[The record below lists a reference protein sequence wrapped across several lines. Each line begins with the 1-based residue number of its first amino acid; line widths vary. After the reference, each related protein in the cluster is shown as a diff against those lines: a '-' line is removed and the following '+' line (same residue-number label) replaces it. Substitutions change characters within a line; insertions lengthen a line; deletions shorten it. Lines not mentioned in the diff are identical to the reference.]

1 MSQTPVDGSDRE
13 GRTVGETDRDGDA
26 SSLLH
31 RLASR
36 IRSVGRSLR
45 ARLRPV
51 SGQPDEYRQFD
62 SGEHRSLAI
71 ADERT
76 RSIVSV
82 GLPEEA
88 VEDDERSE
96 RNDLVRTRAAD
107 PSNREGPSV
116 ERPELVV
123 QWDDDELTLS
133 APDEPDT
140 HITSTHWE
148 DVER

>member
-1 MSQTPVDGSDRE
+1 MNQAPIDGSNRE
-13 GRTVGETDRDGDA
+13 GQTVGETDRAGDG

-31 RLASR
+31 RVASR
-36 IRSVGRSLR
+36 IKSVGRSLR

-51 SGQPDEYRQFD
+51 SGQSDEYRQFD
-62 SGEHRSLAI
+62 SSEPRSLTS

-82 GLPEEA
+82 GLSEEDRQSA
-88 VEDDERSE
+88 
-96 RNDLVRTRAAD
+96 RNDLVEARTAD
-107 PSNREGPSV
+107 SSDREGPPV

-123 QWDDDELTLS
+123 QWNDDELTLS
-133 APDEPDT
+133 APDEPDA

>member
-1 MSQTPVDGSDRE
+1 MNQTSVDGSNRE
-13 GRTVGETDRDGDA
+13 GRTVGETDRAGDG

-31 RLASR
+31 RVASR
-36 IRSVGRSLR
+36 IKSVGRSLR

-51 SGQPDEYRQFD
+51 SGQSNEYRQFD
-62 SGEHRSLAI
+62 SSEPQSLTS

-82 GLPEEA
+82 GLSEEA
-88 VEDDERSE
+88 VEEDGRST
-96 RNDLVRTRAAD
+96 RNDLVEARTAD
-107 PSNREGPSV
+107 SSDREGPPV

-123 QWDDDELTLS
+123 QWNDDELTLS
-133 APDEPDT
+133 APDEPDA

>member
-1 MSQTPVDGSDRE
+1 MNQTSVDGSNRE
-13 GRTVGETDRDGDA
+13 GRTVGETDRAGDG

-31 RLASR
+31 RVASR
-36 IRSVGRSLR
+36 IKSVGRSLR

-51 SGQPDEYRQFD
+51 SGQSDEYRQFD
-62 SGEHRSLAI
+62 SSEPRSLTS

-82 GLPEEA
+82 GLSEEDGQSA
-88 VEDDERSE
+88 
-96 RNDLVRTRAAD
+96 RNDLVEARTAD
-107 PSNREGPSV
+107 SSDREGPPV

-123 QWDDDELTLS
+123 QWNDDELTLS
-133 APDEPDT
+133 APDEPDA

>member
-1 MSQTPVDGSDRE
+1 MNQTPVDGSNRE
-13 GRTVGETDRDGDA
+13 GRTVGETDRAGDR

-31 RLASR
+31 RVASR
-36 IRSVGRSLR
+36 IKSVGRSLR

-51 SGQPDEYRQFD
+51 SGQSDEYRQFD
-62 SGEHRSLAI
+62 SSEPRSLTS

-76 RSIVSV
+76 RSIVSI
-82 GLPEEA
+82 GLSEE
-88 VEDDERSE
+88 DGRSA
-96 RNDLVRTRAAD
+96 RNDLVEARTAD
-107 PSNREGPSV
+107 SSDREGPSV

-123 QWDDDELTLS
+123 QWNDDELTLS
-133 APDEPDT
+133 APDEPDA